1 MEKENIIANIVLIFI
16 SLCYIYL
23 SIVILSYLR
32 KKKNIEDKLQ
42 IYNDR
47 LEDIRKS
54 INFSFELCKRIN
66 IINIICFISLIFSK
80 CYLDINESYI
90 ASFVVTAVIYYAPL
104 TININLLL
112 FILINISIILYCRC
126 DKSCFKDYINII
138 IKLIILDFILISLLV
153 ILLSSVS
160 YIE

>member
-32 KKKNIEDKLQ
+32 KKKNIEDKLE

-47 LEDIRKS
+47 LEDTRKS
-54 INFSFELCKRIN
+54 INFSFKLCKKIN
-66 IINIICFISLIFSK
+66 SIGIICLISLVFSIV
-80 CYLDINESYI
+80 YLNINESYI
-90 ASFVVTAVIYYAPL
+90 ANFVITAVIYYSPL
-104 TININLLL
+104 SISINLLL
-112 FILINISIILYCRC
+112 FILINISIILYFRC
-126 DKSCFKDYINII
+126 DKSYFKDYIKMI
-138 IKLIILDFILISLLV
+138 IKLIIVDFMLIVLLV

-160 YIE
+160 YID